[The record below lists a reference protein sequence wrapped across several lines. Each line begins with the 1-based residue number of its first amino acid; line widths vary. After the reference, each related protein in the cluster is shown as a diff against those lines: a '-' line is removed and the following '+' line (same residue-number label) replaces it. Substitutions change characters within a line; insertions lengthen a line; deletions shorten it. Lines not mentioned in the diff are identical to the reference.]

1 MPESK
6 EQLMIGG
13 EPAVLAEKLKV
24 LEEDPQT
31 DVLQVQGAPEAP
43 SLLVAATDPDHAAE
57 LKEKL
62 GDDVIVEPNFPIDPL

>member
-13 EPAVLAEKLKV
+13 EPDVLAEKLKL

-31 DVLQVQGAPEAP
+31 DVVQVQGTPEAP
-43 SLLVAATDPDHAAE
+43 SLLVAATAPGHTPE

-62 GDDVIVEPNFPIDPL
+62 GDDVVVEPNFPIEPL